1 MLSAAV
7 WLVDITGRPGMFDVL
22 LSGIWK
28 EEGWESRQIHRFSP
42 SYRYKEFEK
51 SAKISL
57 CKSVSQSKHLLFVLS
72 QSKAV
77 M

>member
-1 MLSAAV
+1 MLSVAT

-51 SAKISL
+51 SAL
-57 CKSVSQSKHLLFVLS
+57 CKSVSQSKHLLFILS